1 MKLVVE
7 AKHPDDADRVAGFA
21 HGMGLEVHEMT
32 PAEANGGWISVE
44 DRLPILETDTFEHYT
59 NIEVICYDGNEVY
72 TSAVGAGRSPKF
84 WIEMDKCATHWQPLP
99 VAPVLFGIDK
109 EVEG

>member
-1 MKLVVE
+1 
-7 AKHPDDADRVAGFA
+7 
-21 HGMGLEVHEMT
+21 MT